1 MTIREEIA
9 EIIREANLFYHK
21 GLSVEEVADEILNIK
36 REVRCP
42 ECKGRGLKEGKKL
55 VYIRAKP
62 GEIIEESNLYECR
75 NCKSGYILKTLG
87 EIVG

>member
-9 EIIREANLFYHK
+9 EIIRKANLFYHK

-42 ECKGRGLKEGKKL
+42 LCKQERKTMPSFATTVGCQC
-55 VYIRAKP
+55 
-62 GEIIEESNLYECR
+62 NDT
-75 NCKSGYILKTLG
+75 GYILKTLG
-87 EIVG
+87 EIVDEK